1 MASISSL
8 FQLQVLTE
16 ATLAQGKRLADG
28 SRLLVGHRGV
38 FGVSPFKYIYVL
50 WRFPKIEVPPV
61 MIHFRLGFSS
71 INQLFGYPIVAMETS
86 IETSLV
92 QSRMPKVR
100 FDKQHAKASDADD
113 DATCFPRCGMYL

>member
-1 MASISSL
+1 
-8 FQLQVLTE
+8 
-16 ATLAQGKRLADG
+16 
-28 SRLLVGHRGV
+28 
-38 FGVSPFKYIYVL
+38 
-50 WRFPKIEVPPV
+50 

-71 INQLFGYPIVAMETS
+71 INQLFGHPIVAMETS

-113 DATCFPRCGMYL
+113 DATCFPRRGMYL